1 MNNFR
6 KKDLIDILM
15 VYQNHINHFVNLS
28 DKDIDE
34 MFKIIKTESYDD
46 MLLMNKRK
54 IVLIKKQ

>member
-54 IVLIKKQ
+54 IVLIKK